1 MTTKNTYEQSLD
13 ASQTQL
19 ANDVTQIIGEFKSL
33 VVNIYVGND
42 SFSGRYNAMTNEV
55 SLTDKKQADAN
66 KALKNMTNPQAEF
79 VVYAP
84 GETFTYTTNNS
95 DFSKIGAKTHNDIL
109 DHYSATIQNLTEIPV
124 LKIETVTEKEAP
136 KPKI

>member
-66 KALKNMTNPQAEF
+66 KALKNMNKLRDCLYDTCLIFAFDEQR
-79 VVYAP
+79 
-84 GETFTYTTNNS
+84 GCI
-95 DFSKIGAKTHNDIL
+95 D
-109 DHYSATIQNLTEIPV
+109 SARNLFA
-124 LKIETVTEKEAP
+124 LRSYGR
-136 KPKI
+136 